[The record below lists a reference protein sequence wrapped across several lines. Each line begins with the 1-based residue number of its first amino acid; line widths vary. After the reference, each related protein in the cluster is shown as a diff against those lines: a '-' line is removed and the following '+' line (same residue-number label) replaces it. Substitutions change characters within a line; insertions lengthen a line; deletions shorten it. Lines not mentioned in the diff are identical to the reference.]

1 MLDQHVHSSVEI
13 IYPDPPD
20 IPGSDTFLPD
30 CSNCRRLSIENNVLR
45 SEVGYWK
52 NCHQRALEREAILK
66 HANEEL
72 EAKVNLRER
81 QLFGRHSEKSSGDS
95 EQNETDL
102 PEKVKRKRGQQ
113 HGVKGH
119 GRRAHEKLAV
129 VEEFTEISK
138 DQQCCPCCG
147 LPLEP
152 ISGTKD
158 SEIVEVDV
166 CAYRRRIRRRRYQRT
181 CNCAGLPRII
191 TAPPVPKLIQ
201 KGSLGIS
208 FWVVILL
215 GKFLFQR
222 PLSRILTEYTINHE
236 LEISQGTVTDGLQR
250 LVPLFS
256 PLYDAIADRNISQG
270 HWHADETRW
279 MVFAEMEDKI
289 GPRWYLWVFCTR
301 DTVVFRIEPNR
312 SAQVV
317 TDHFGDQATGILSVD
332 RYSAYK
338 VLLKSILILLA
349 YCWAHVRRDFLAVAK
364 DRAEHEPWALDW
376 VKKIGQLYDL
386 NKKRLSL
393 LDTPEF
399 ETAQQNLQHAVDDM
413 GIFRDQQL
421 TDSKI
426 HHACRKVL
434 ESLQRHWSGLILFV
448 KHPHVPMDNNH
459 AERQLRN
466 SVVGRKNYYGSGA
479 LWSATLTAM
488 LFSLFQSLN
497 LWNINQRMWL
507 SQYLLACAQNGGNPP
522 DNAKSFLP
530 WNMAPDRLQ
539 QLQISGPIN
548 SS

>member
-1 MLDQHVHSSVEI
+1 L
-13 IYPDPPD
+13 
-20 IPGSDTFLPD
+20 
-30 CSNCRRLSIENNVLR
+30 
-45 SEVGYWK
+45 
-52 NCHQRALEREAILK
+52 
-66 HANEEL
+66 
-72 EAKVNLRER
+72 
-81 QLFGRHSEKSSGDS
+81 
-95 EQNETDL
+95 
-102 PEKVKRKRGQQ
+102 
-113 HGVKGH
+113 
-119 GRRAHEKLAV
+119 
-129 VEEFTEISK
+129 
-138 DQQCCPCCG
+138 
-147 LPLEP
+147 
-152 ISGTKD
+152 
-158 SEIVEVDV
+158 
-166 CAYRRRIRRRRYQRT
+166 
-181 CNCAGLPRII
+181 
-191 TAPPVPKLIQ
+191 
-201 KGSLGIS
+201 
-208 FWVVILL
+208 
-215 GKFLFQR
+215 
-222 PLSRILTEYTINHE
+222 
-236 LEISQGTVTDGLQR
+236 
-250 LVPLFS
+250 
-256 PLYDAIADRNISQG
+256 
-270 HWHADETRW
+270 WHADETRW
-279 MVFAEMEDKI
+279 MVFAEMEGKI
-289 GPRWYLWVFCTR
+289 GPRWYLWVFCTP

-312 SAQVV
+312 SSQVV

-364 DRAEHEPWALDW
+364 DRVEHEPWALDW

-386 NKKRLSL
+386 NKNRLSL

-413 GIFRDQQL
+413 AISRDQQL

-434 ESLQRHWSGLILFV
+434 ESLERHWSGLILFV

-488 LFSLFQSLN
+488 LFSLFQTLN

-530 WNMAPDRLQ
+530 WNMTADRLQ
-539 QLQISGPIN
+539 ELQITKSID

>member
-1 MLDQHVHSSVEI
+1 
-13 IYPDPPD
+13 
-20 IPGSDTFLPD
+20 
-30 CSNCRRLSIENNVLR
+30 
-45 SEVGYWK
+45 
-52 NCHQRALEREAILK
+52 
-66 HANEEL
+66 
-72 EAKVNLRER
+72 
-81 QLFGRHSEKSSGDS
+81 
-95 EQNETDL
+95 
-102 PEKVKRKRGQQ
+102 
-113 HGVKGH
+113 
-119 GRRAHEKLAV
+119 
-129 VEEFTEISK
+129 
-138 DQQCCPCCG
+138 
-147 LPLEP
+147 
-152 ISGTKD
+152 
-158 SEIVEVDV
+158 
-166 CAYRRRIRRRRYQRT
+166 
-181 CNCAGLPRII
+181 
-191 TAPPVPKLIQ
+191 
-201 KGSLGIS
+201 
-208 FWVVILL
+208 
-215 GKFLFQR
+215 
-222 PLSRILTEYTINHE
+222 
-236 LEISQGTVTDGLQR
+236 
-250 LVPLFS
+250 
-256 PLYDAIADRNISQG
+256 
-270 HWHADETRW
+270 

-312 SAQVV
+312 SARVV

-338 VLLKSILILLA
+338 VFLKSIQILLA

-364 DRAEHEPWALDW
+364 DRTEHEPWAVDW

-413 GIFRDQQL
+413 AIFRDQQL

-426 HHACRKVL
+426 HPACRKVL
-434 ESLQRHWSGLILFV
+434 ESMQRHWSGLILFV

-488 LFSLFQSLN
+488 LFSLFQTLN
-497 LWNINQRMWL
+497 FWNINQRMWL

-522 DNAKSFLP
+522 DNPKSFLP

-539 QLQISGPIN
+539 QLQISEPIN